1 MYNYRMTVSKLFI
14 NGCSFLT
21 FRPKDNVHTHC
32 GLELAKLMNLDVAV
46 NLAGGGRG
54 SKRLMWTTR
63 AWCEKFPQLARQ
75 SFFLIGSSG
84 GHRFDYPT
92 GDGYKAHKFPTMKTT
107 WKTWDPNRD
116 DDTRKFFKYLFKN
129 GADLDQMTQIESIL
143 ALLDLQDY
151 FTNKG
156 YPFVFYNTLSDAGIK
171 NDDIKLMFDKIDKN
185 RFFKPHTSHLDYT
198 REKQQQCKPND
209 EHPNEEGHKDWAQQL
224 KEFIDA
230 NNLRSI

>member
-1 MYNYRMTVSKLFI
+1 MKLSHMFI

-21 FRPKDNVHTHC
+21 YRPRDGVNTHC
-32 GLELAKLMNLDVAV
+32 GIELAKSMNLDIAV
-46 NLAGGGRG
+46 NLANGGRG

-63 AWCEKFPQLARQ
+63 AWCEKFPTEAEKC
-75 SFFLIGSSG
+75 FYLIGSSG

-92 GDGYKAHKFPTMKTT
+92 NDGYKKHKFPTMSTT

-116 DDTRKFFKYLFKN
+116 EHTRSFFKYLFN
-129 GADLDQMTQIESIL
+129 TGADIEQMTQIESVL

-151 FTNKG
+151 FKNKG
-156 YPFVFYNTLSDAGIK
+156 YPYVFYNTLSDAKIT
-171 NDDIKLMFDKIDKN
+171 NSDIQLLFDRIDKK
-185 RFFKPHTSHLDYT
+185 RFFKPETSHLDYT
-198 REKQQQCKPND
+198 RENNQQCKAGD
-209 EHPNEEGHKDWAQQL
+209 EHPNEAGHIDWATQL